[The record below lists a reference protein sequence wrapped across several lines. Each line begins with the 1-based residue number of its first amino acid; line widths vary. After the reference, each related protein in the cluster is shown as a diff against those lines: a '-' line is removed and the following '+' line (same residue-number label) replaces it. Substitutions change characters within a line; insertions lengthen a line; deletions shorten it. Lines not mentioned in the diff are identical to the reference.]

1 MSAAG
6 FRDHV
11 TIDGSSLVGARAGG
25 QIDVQRDHAAGPDM
39 AKRYHVVPAKRK
51 QLEEHPF
58 ASRKC
63 VNLENA
69 RASARPSRDSRTMLP
84 PMARCGDSLVCALLV
99 GAARS
104 PTTAHPGMTNIVDQ
118 V

>member
-58 ASRKC
+58 AS
-63 VNLENA
+63 
-69 RASARPSRDSRTMLP
+69 P
-84 PMARCGDSLVCALLV
+84 
-99 GAARS
+99 
-104 PTTAHPGMTNIVDQ
+104 
-118 V
+118 